1 MFCSVKKDK
10 KNNNYRFYLCD
21 RYRDKKTGKVKSSDK
36 YIITLPK
43 ENILTLTGD
52 EIRLEL
58 ENTFINKGISL
69 DNIDLV
75 LNKLIKVK
83 EVVTKES
90 NTTNKQG
97 VVLKGKDTTSKN
109 VEIVQA
115 EIVESVIP
123 TYNTTI
129 MFDVQQM
136 YRENVKTSMG
146 FNLMSKAFGIK
157 EKDRFEIEEEEFKK
171 IQDQGERI
179 DKQIDEIYEEYL
191 RINEQNEELKA
202 LGSDIELVQDIYIDC
217 YYKFPK
223 SEVWLIGAG
232 YIRHIYGKLD
242 FVLPRWGEKIFECW
256 EEIKE
261 NDKLDD
267 NKAYFNHEDYFE
279 EMDLYRENNLDI
291 DKSDITGSLLRMI
304 LSGNYEIDMSF
315 SDWID
320 IKVEGDT
327 IGLSIE
333 HLIDWVNNK
342 PTRDY
347 KVTIENLMEYKK
359 QLNKFKKNIL
369 KLI

>member
-75 LNKLIKVK
+75 LNKIMKVK

-97 VVLKGKDTTSKN
+97 AVLKGKDTTSKN
-109 VEIVQA
+109 AEIVQA
-115 EIVESVIP
+115 EIVESVAH
-123 TYNTTI
+123 TYDTTI

-157 EKDRFEIEEEEFKK
+157 EKERFEIEEEELNK
-171 IQDQGERI
+171 IQEQGERI
-179 DKQIDEIYEEYL
+179 DKKIDEIYEEYL
-191 RINEQNEELKA
+191 YINEQNDKLKA
-202 LGSDIELVQDIYIDC
+202 LGSDIRLVQDIYIDC
-217 YYKFPK
+217 YEKFPK

-232 YIRHIYGKLD
+232 YIRSIYGKLD
-242 FVLPRWGEKIFECW
+242 LVLPRWGEKIFECW
-256 EEIKE
+256 EEIKQHY
-261 NDKLDD
+261 KLDD
-267 NKAYFNHEDYFE
+267 NKAYLNHEEYFE
-279 EMDLYRENNLDI
+279 EIDLYRENNLDI

-327 IGLSIE
+327 ISLNIE

-359 QLNKFKKNIL
+359 QLYKFKKIY
-369 KLI
+369 

>member
-21 RYRDKKTGKVKSSDK
+21 RYRDRKTGKVKSSDK
-36 YIITLPK
+36 YIMTLPK
-43 ENILTLTGD
+43 ENISALTGD

-58 ENTFINKGISL
+58 ENIFINKGISL

-75 LNKLIKVK
+75 LNKLIEVK
-83 EVVTKES
+83 EVVTGEY
-90 NTTNKQG
+90 NTTN
-97 VVLKGKDTTSKN
+97 KN

-115 EIVESVIP
+115 EIVESVAP
-123 TYNTTI
+123 TYDTTI

-157 EKDRFEIEEEEFKK
+157 EKDRFEIEEGEFKK
-171 IQDQGERI
+171 IQEQGERI

-191 RINEQNEELKA
+191 YINKQNDELKA
-202 LGSDIELVQDIYIDC
+202 LGSDIRLVQDIYIDC
-217 YYKFPK
+217 YDKFPK

-232 YIRHIYGKLD
+232 YIKSIYGKLNL
-242 FVLPRWGEKIFECW
+242 VLPRWGEKIFECW

-261 NDKLDD
+261 SDKLDD

-279 EMDLYRENNLDI
+279 EIDLYRENNLDI

-304 LSGNYEIDMSF
+304 LSGDYEIDMSF

-320 IKVEGDT
+320 INVEGDT

-333 HLIDWVNNK
+333 HFIDWVNNK

-347 KVTIENLMEYKK
+347 KVNIENLMEYKK
-359 QLNKFKKNIL
+359 QLYKFKKVY
-369 KLI
+369 

>member
-21 RYRDKKTGKVKSSDK
+21 RYRDRKTGKVKSSDK

-75 LNKLIKVK
+75 LNKLIEVK
-83 EVVTKES
+83 EVVVKEH
-90 NTTNKQG
+90 NTTNK
-97 VVLKGKDTTSKN
+97 N
-109 VEIVQA
+109 IEIVRA
-115 EIVESVIP
+115 EIVESVAP
-123 TYNTTI
+123 TYDTTI

-171 IQDQGERI
+171 IQEQGERI

-191 RINEQNEELKA
+191 YINEQNDELKS
-202 LGSDIELVQDIYIDC
+202 LGSDIRLVQDIYIDC
-217 YYKFPK
+217 YDKFPK

-232 YIRHIYGKLD
+232 YIRRIYGKLD

-279 EMDLYRENNLDI
+279 EIDLYRENNLDI

-320 IKVEGDT
+320 INVEGDT

-333 HLIDWVNNK
+333 HFIDWVNNK

-347 KVTIENLMEYKK
+347 KVNIESLMEYKK
-359 QLNKFKKNIL
+359 QLYKFKKVY
-369 KLI
+369 

>member
-1 MFCSVKKDK
+1 MFCSAKNDK
-10 KNNNYRFYLCD
+10 KNNNYKFYLCD

-36 YIITLPK
+36 YIMTLPK
-43 ENILTLTGD
+43 EMILSLTND

-69 DNIDLV
+69 GNIDLV
-75 LNKLIKVK
+75 LNKLIEVK
-83 EVVTKES
+83 EVVIKEG
-90 NTTNKQG
+90 NTTNKPG
-97 VVLKGKDTTSKN
+97 VVLKGKDTTSKS

-115 EIVESVIP
+115 EIVESVDT
-123 TYNTTI
+123 TYDTTI

-136 YRENVKTSMG
+136 YRENVKTSMA

-157 EKDRFEIEEEEFKK
+157 EKDRFEIEENELNK
-171 IQDQGERI
+171 IQEQGERI
-179 DKQIDEIYEEYL
+179 DKKIDEIYEEYL
-191 RINEQNEELKA
+191 RINEQNNELEV
-202 LGSDIELVQDIYIDC
+202 LGSGIRLVQDIYIDC
-217 YYKFPK
+217 YDKFPK

-232 YIRHIYGKLD
+232 YIRSIYGKLD
-242 FVLPRWGEKIFECW
+242 FVLPRWGEKIFEGW
-256 EEIKE
+256 EEIKQH
-261 NDKLDD
+261 DKLDD

-279 EMDLYRENNLDI
+279 EVDLYRENNLDI
-291 DKSDITGSLLRMI
+291 DKSDITGSLLKMI

-315 SDWID
+315 SDYID

-327 IGLSIE
+327 VSLNIE

-359 QLNKFKKNIL
+359 QLYKFKHVK
-369 KLI
+369 

>member
-97 VVLKGKDTTSKN
+97 VVLKGKDTT
-109 VEIVQA
+109 
-115 EIVESVIP
+115 
-123 TYNTTI
+123 I

-157 EKDRFEIEEEEFKK
+157 EKDIFEIEEEEFKK

-267 NKAYFNHEDYFE
+267 NKAYFNHEEYFE
-279 EMDLYRENNLDI
+279 EIDLYRANNLDI

-359 QLNKFKKNIL
+359 QLNKFKKIY
-369 KLI
+369 

>member
-36 YIITLPK
+36 YIMTLPK
-43 ENILTLTGD
+43 ENIISLSID
-52 EIRLEL
+52 EIKFGV
-58 ENTFINKGISL
+58 ENVLINKGISL
-69 DNIDLV
+69 ENINMILDKVIDIKKVV
-75 LNKLIKVK
+75 L
-83 EVVTKES
+83 EEY
-90 NTTNKQG
+90 NTTNKEY
-97 VVLKGKDTTSKN
+97 VVLKGKDTTNKN

-115 EIVESVIP
+115 EIVESVAP
-123 TYNTTI
+123 TYDTTI

-136 YRENVKTSMG
+136 YRKNIETSMK
-146 FNLMSKAFGIK
+146 FELMSKAFGIK

-171 IQDQGERI
+171 IQEQGERI
-179 DKQIDEIYEEYL
+179 KKQIDEIYEEYL
-191 RINEQNEELKA
+191 CINEQNEELKA

-217 YYKFPK
+217 YDKFPK

-232 YIRHIYGKLD
+232 YIRRIYGKLD
-242 FVLPRWGEKIFECW
+242 FVLPRWGEKIFEGW

-261 NDKLDD
+261 GDKLDD
-267 NKAYFNHEDYFE
+267 NKAYFNHEEYFE
-279 EMDLYRENNLDI
+279 EIDLYRENNLDI

-320 IKVEGDT
+320 IKLEGDT
-327 IGLSIE
+327 ISLSIE
-333 HLIDWVNNK
+333 HLIDWLNNK

-347 KVTIENLMEYKK
+347 KVTIDNLMEYKK
-359 QLNKFKKNIL
+359 QIHKFNKVY
-369 KLI
+369 